1 MTSVRF
7 QEKKKKSLKLCSEV
21 RRGPEVPSRGLNINP
36 KGQRSA
42 SRTDEETRLVKL
54 LRKHVNF

>member
-1 MTSVRF
+1 MTSVGF
-7 QEKKKKSLKLCSEV
+7 QEKKSLKLCSEV
-21 RRGPEVPSRGLNINP
+21 RRGPEVPSRSLNINP

-42 SRTDEETRLVKL
+42 SRTHKEIRLVKL